1 MSMFRELGC
10 HFTAS
15 IETMVTKFQHSS
27 ENYFVYAILDPCHML
42 KLARNALG
50 HLGSFWDKDKNI
62 IRWSFFSS
70 LNKIQ
75 ESEGFQLANKFT
87 SKHLMFQKH
96 KMNVKLAAQTLRS
109 SVADAIEFLDS
120 STKLDQFQGSTGTVK
135 FIRNIDRLF
144 DMLNSRNPM
153 AKGFKQP
160 LRKESEEI

>member
-1 MSMFRELGC
+1 MNMFRELGC
-10 HFTAS
+10 HFTTS
-15 IETMVTKFQHSS
+15 LDTMVTKFQHPS

-50 HLGSFWDKDKNI
+50 HLGSFLDKDKNI

-75 ESEGFQLANKFT
+75 ESEGFQMANRFT

-96 KMNVKLAAQTLRS
+96 KMNVKLAAQTLS
-109 SVADAIEFLDS
+109 SSAADAIEFLDS
-120 STKLDQFQGSTGTVK
+120 TMKLDQFQGSTGTVK
-135 FIRNIDRLF
+135 FIRTIDRLF
-144 DMLNSRNPM
+144 DMLNSGNPM

-160 LRKESEEI
+160 L